1 MFEFAW
7 PLMFALL
14 PLPWLLRLVL
24 PVADSGEPALKVSFL
39 SDLEGLARR
48 RARANLPAW
57 RQQAPFILLWLL
69 LLIAAARPQWLGEPL
84 PIAASG
90 RDLLVA
96 VDVSGSMDFPDMRWQ
111 NDEVSRLVLVQH
123 LLGDF
128 LERREGDRVGLI
140 LFGSQAYVQA
150 PLTFDRRTVRV
161 WLDEARIGI
170 AGKNTAIG
178 DAIGLAL
185 KRLRM
190 RPAQSRVLILVTDG
204 ANNGGEIGPLTA
216 ARLAATEGV
225 KIYTIGIG
233 AVPEDSGTL
242 GFLGINPSLDLDE
255 PSLQAIADATG
266 GKYFRARDSQE
277 LQAIKDML
285 DTLEPVTQQPTQARP
300 AQALYHWPLAVAL
313 LLSMLLVVRELWP
326 DNPLQRLFTKD
337 LFLQSQLPDWRRRL
351 NRLRLRRRR

>member
-1 MFEFAW
+1 
-7 PLMFALL
+7 
-14 PLPWLLRLVL
+14 
-24 PVADSGEPALKVSFL
+24 
-39 SDLEGLARR
+39 
-48 RARANLPAW
+48 
-57 RQQAPFILLWLL
+57 
-69 LLIAAARPQWLGEPL
+69 
-84 PIAASG
+84 
-90 RDLLVA
+90 
-96 VDVSGSMDFPDMRWQ
+96 
-111 NDEVSRLVLVQH
+111 
-123 LLGDF
+123 
-128 LERREGDRVGLI
+128 
-140 LFGSQAYVQA
+140 
-150 PLTFDRRTVRV
+150 
-161 WLDEARIGI
+161 
-170 AGKNTAIG
+170 
-178 DAIGLAL
+178 
-185 KRLRM
+185 M

-204 ANNGGEIGPLTA
+204 ANNGGEIDPLTA

-255 PSLQAIADATG
+255 PSLKAIAEATG
-266 GKYFRARDSQE
+266 GQYFRARDGKE
-277 LQAIKDML
+277 LQAIKDTL